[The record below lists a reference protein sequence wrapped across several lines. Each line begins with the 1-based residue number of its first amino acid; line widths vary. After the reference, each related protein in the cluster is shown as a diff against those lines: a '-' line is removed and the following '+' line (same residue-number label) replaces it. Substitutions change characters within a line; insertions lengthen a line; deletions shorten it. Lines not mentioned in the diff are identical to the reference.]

1 MRVRAQYAEYLT
13 EVREQVC
20 SHCPEQATDQDLF
33 TPACRHCGVQLQLP
47 RIVESIH
54 DADDA
59 LSELDPAPD
68 RHLVCARCHCLDS
81 ERCPCPGGQLVAR
94 VVRAVKAVDERRAQ
108 WAWVRQRLTP
118 LPHVDQALAAAMI
131 QAYEEATDTLVGCD

>member
-20 SHCPEQATDQDLF
+20 SHCPEQATDQALLV
-33 TPACRHCGVQLQLP
+33 PACRQCGVQLQLP

-54 DADDA
+54 DADDF

-81 ERCPCPGGQLVAR
+81 AACPCPGGQLAAR
-94 VVRAVKAVDERRAQ
+94 VVRAVKSVDERRAQ
-108 WAWVRQRLTP
+108 WTLVRRRLTP
-118 LPHVDQALAAAMI
+118 PPHVDHAPATAMI
-131 QAYEEATDTLVGCD
+131 QAYEEATGTLVGCD